1 MNYQN
6 LIEVILKN
14 PRRCLWI
21 SILFILAF
29 LPGLFML
36 QSDYGSRIWYNQQDP
51 LIQALNKFERNF
63 GNDEF
68 IGYVLFDQD
77 GVFSEKQLLQLRQLT
92 QNAWKIQDVVR
103 VDSLANSLV
112 TEVSR
117 DDFKVSKL
125 LPEESLQIEQIKNH
139 ALGDKNLRGTYV
151 DEQGKML
158 LVYARLRPIFDQN
171 LNYQQV
177 VLSAQSILDQTNV
190 SEFELVDLFGTAKVT
205 DAYREVNN
213 RDIAKLL
220 PFMLLMVLAF
230 LWWNFKSIEAVLIP
244 FVVLGL
250 SVLASF
256 GLMGFLE
263 LKFNNLSSCIPGI
276 LLAISIAD
284 TVHIL
289 SNFYKNFQTHLDF
302 NLALRESLVKNFAPT
317 LFTSLSTAIGF
328 ATLLSSSIIPIR
340 DLGVI
345 AGFGTMVAWL
355 LTIFMLPGLFSFIPA
370 SWILKTKVR
379 KTSFLNINYD
389 QSKAFV
395 DWIFRSRFWIVSIVF
410 ILSITAIYLSSKN
423 IVNSD
428 PLEYFD
434 KKVPVRKTYDFI
446 REQLKSVG
454 GPEIVIHAGVPD
466 GVKNPEF
473 LRKVEQFEEWILQN
487 VNTAKSVHSLV
498 HVIKDLNQKFNQNKS
513 DYYLIPSSQEL
524 VAQYLFLY
532 TMNLPEGLDINN
544 RVTSDFET
552 MRLSVMWNIPDAHR
566 SVIEIDKINAKAKE
580 MGLNAYVSGQMPLYH
595 RLNAY
600 VVQTFVSSM
609 SLAIV
614 LVAVFM
620 IWILR
625 SFKMGMFS
633 MIPNV
638 IPLTFGGAIMY
649 LNKTDI
655 DLGAAINYSVC
666 LGVVVDDTIHF
677 LFDYNRRRKSGFS
690 IHESITQV
698 FVQTGPALILTT
710 IILTVGFG
718 LFYFSEFVPNIN
730 FGLYCAI
737 IFIFALVMDIIFL
750 PALLLLNHRKS
761 LE

>member
-1 MNYQN
+1 
-6 LIEVILKN
+6 
-14 PRRCLWI
+14 
-21 SILFILAF
+21 
-29 LPGLFML
+29 
-36 QSDYGSRIWYNQQDP
+36 
-51 LIQALNKFERNF
+51 
-63 GNDEF
+63 
-68 IGYVLFDQD
+68 
-77 GVFSEKQLLQLRQLT
+77 
-92 QNAWKIQDVVR
+92 
-103 VDSLANSLV
+103 
-112 TEVSR
+112 
-117 DDFKVSKL
+117 
-125 LPEESLQIEQIKNH
+125 
-139 ALGDKNLRGTYV
+139 
-151 DEQGKML
+151 
-158 LVYARLRPIFDQN
+158 
-171 LNYQQV
+171 
-177 VLSAQSILDQTNV
+177 
-190 SEFELVDLFGTAKVT
+190 
-205 DAYREVNN
+205 
-213 RDIAKLL
+213 
-220 PFMLLMVLAF
+220 
-230 LWWNFKSIEAVLIP
+230 
-244 FVVLGL
+244 
-250 SVLASF
+250 
-256 GLMGFLE
+256 
-263 LKFNNLSSCIPGI
+263 
-276 LLAISIAD
+276 
-284 TVHIL
+284 
-289 SNFYKNFQTHLDF
+289 
-302 NLALRESLVKNFAPT
+302 
-317 LFTSLSTAIGF
+317 
-328 ATLLSSSIIPIR
+328 
-340 DLGVI
+340 
-345 AGFGTMVAWL
+345 
-355 LTIFMLPGLFSFIPA
+355 
-370 SWILKTKVR
+370 
-379 KTSFLNINYD
+379 
-389 QSKAFV
+389 
-395 DWIFRSRFWIVSIVF
+395 
-410 ILSITAIYLSSKN
+410 
-423 IVNSD
+423 
-428 PLEYFD
+428 
-434 KKVPVRKTYDFI
+434 
-446 REQLKSVG
+446 
-454 GPEIVIHAGVPD
+454 
-466 GVKNPEF
+466 
-473 LRKVEQFEEWILQN
+473 
-487 VNTAKSVHSLV
+487 
-498 HVIKDLNQKFNQNKS
+498 
-513 DYYLIPSSQEL
+513 
-524 VAQYLFLY
+524 
-532 TMNLPEGLDINN
+532 MNLPEGLDINN